1 MIPMKI
7 IVIIFK
13 DMIQQLLIIS
23 KTQTF
28 FFFFSKCIY
37 HLYSLL
43 KILVVVYVEV
53 SFSKLKY
60 IKSYLK

>member
-1 MIPMKI
+1 MKI

-60 IKSYLK
+60 IKSSLK